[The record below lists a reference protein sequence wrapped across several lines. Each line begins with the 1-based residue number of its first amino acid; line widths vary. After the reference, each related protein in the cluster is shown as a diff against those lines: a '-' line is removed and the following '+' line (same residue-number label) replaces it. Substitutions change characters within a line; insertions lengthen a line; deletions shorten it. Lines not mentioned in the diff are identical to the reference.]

1 MFGSTAGTTASTGG
15 NLFGGFGASNQPAA
29 STGGSLFGQFSQ
41 PAASTAGSLFGA
53 PAASVAPSSG
63 LFGAPA
69 SSAAPASNL
78 FGAPAASAAPSSGLF
93 GAPASSAAPSSGLF
107 GAPASFAAPSSG
119 LFGSSAGLSA
129 AAPSSAAMP
138 FPSLGAPAFG
148 AAPGTLAAPAF
159 GAATVTAAP
168 VFGSTTSAATHQA
181 AAQKPSAEGA
191 ANITRKTKF
200 IDLPA
205 DIRKMLEDIERQKQ
219 VQIQI
224 GSSILAGETEK
235 EVKEVSRTVQRL
247 SQELEVVRMTLGRD
261 RDRVDDARAQV
272 NFAVKHAEKAASLV
286 AHATDDGSWAQSG
299 LTPLQVANRQKAL
312 LALQNGSEALS
323 TPIMNI
329 RDSAAVAAAADQKA
343 LGDSSANAAAASV
356 DPYEAVRRIQFASMH
371 HDVASEYYWAWLSRV
386 EASAQLLAERLDQLE
401 RHVSGAL
408 AHAQGGNDDTGAA
421 ARSHHHQQQA
431 QQQHQALLA
440 AQAGVRSSPKAVSDV
455 IQYQND
461 SFLAIASRVAA
472 LSDDVRRMR
481 KKFGLMVSGN
491 VSGNGYGG
499 NNGYGNG
506 SMS

>member
-29 STGGSLFGQFSQ
+29 T
-41 PAASTAGSLFGA
+41 TAGSLFGA

-93 GAPASSAAPSSGLF
+93 GAPASSAG
-107 GAPASFAAPSSG
+107 PSSG

-129 AAPSSAAMP
+129 AAPSSAAIP

-191 ANITRKTKF
+191 AKITRKTKF
-200 IDLPA
+200 IDLPV

-343 LGDSSANAAAASV
+343 LGDGSANAAAASV

-408 AHAQGGNDDTGAA
+408 AHAQGGNDDTGTTA
-421 ARSHHHQQQA
+421 
-431 QQQHQALLA
+431 ALLT
-440 AQAGVRSSPKAVSDV
+440 AQAGVKSSPKTVSDV

-499 NNGYGNG
+499 DNGYGNG